1 MGELVQP
8 GGVSEDCLEVCFVA
22 LVVGGN
28 YLWCFV
34 IIVIFM
40 VFGGAKRG
48 KDALKSSFGVAMQAT
63 KERGQ
68 FLWGGSHYVILLY

>member
-8 GGVSEDCLEVCFVA
+8 GGVSENCLEVCFVV
-22 LVVGGN
+22 LVVGGS
-28 YLWCFV
+28 YLWCLV

-48 KDALKSSFGVAMQAT
+48 EDALKSSFGVAMQAT

-68 FLWGGSHYVILLY
+68 FLWWGPHYVILLY